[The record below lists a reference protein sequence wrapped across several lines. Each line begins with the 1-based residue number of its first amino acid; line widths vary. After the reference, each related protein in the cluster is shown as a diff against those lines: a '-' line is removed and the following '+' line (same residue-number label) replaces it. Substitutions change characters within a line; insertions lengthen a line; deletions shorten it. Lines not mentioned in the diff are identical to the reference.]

1 MTRRAGRPRGT
12 RAVVLALLTLSGS
25 PHETRAS
32 CTSAVR
38 YYGTWSLGRKAGPET
53 VPLERRV
60 DEVRGLGA
68 NMVVG
73 IGGKKKVLDLL
84 PDGMLAVPGCS
95 LMKKRDWQTD
105 GRWDEAKARKRL
117 AKLGR
122 RYDDNPRVYGACITH
137 EVTEYADHA
146 RRVWMYRLAKQY
158 FPDKKVIQ
166 YYGVLTDTLNPA
178 GVKVDGYGKNG
189 ERETD
194 VLFVSLPAVAK
205 GHFSR
210 DNVRRL
216 RDALAA
222 AARTPGVP
230 VWGQTSINADN
241 KIVTGPESMTAIWG
255 EHGENMSVWTD
266 ILFETAGPDT
276 PAGPLRLTGFFWRS
290 LGRFPWDL
298 GYPAFADHRA
308 RMRAIGQE
316 TCARS

>member
-12 RAVVLALLTLSGS
+12 RALVLALLTLSGS

-38 YYGTWSLGRKAGPET
+38 YYGTWSLGQKAGPET
-53 VPLERRV
+53 VSLQSRV

-122 RYDDNPRVYGACITH
+122 RYDDNPRVYGVCITH
-137 EVTEYADHA
+137 EVTEYADHG